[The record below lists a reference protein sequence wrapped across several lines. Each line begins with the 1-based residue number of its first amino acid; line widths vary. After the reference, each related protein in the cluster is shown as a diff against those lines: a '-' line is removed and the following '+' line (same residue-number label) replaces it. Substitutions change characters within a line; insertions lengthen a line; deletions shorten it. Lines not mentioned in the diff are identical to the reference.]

1 MVAVV
6 CLFKNEVVMNNN
18 IQSFDQLH
26 IYRAVRHRV
35 YLSNTKAIMESD
47 DKVITDIRT
56 RVKVLEGGGGEVAE
70 EEEEGD
76 GSTLNDGDTGSE
88 SLPSNSSHSATAS
101 TSRLNS
107 NTNPVSQG
115 QCRYSMEEEEELLR
129 AHQRPVVF
137 PTLEAVPQHT
147 LTEPQDISSLIAEV
161 LCHRQDVAKVA
172 ELMASRTDN
181 IGCVVSQL
189 ESMLPKLEALEG
201 LHSLSHM
208 SATEPYIVRLLP
220 SLLDLSGQDSEKPA
234 VREGAERVIT
244 GLVRGLNRYGLRIIL
259 PVLLDS
265 VSSRN
270 WRVKIVSLNAISLLA
285 KHNPSQVALAL
296 PNIVPVTSA
305 VIWDT
310 KREVRVACKRALHAA
325 CKCIANPD
333 VEPIVDELVSVISN
347 PAKMW
352 SALDTL
358 IATTFVAVVDMA
370 TLSVIAPLLWKCL
383 RERNSASRRKAALVV
398 SNMCRLVEDPN
409 DIAPFIPILLPVLLK
424 VTSESADEEVRKT
437 AQGAVDIM
445 LKALGIGVVAKRAR
459 AGLMGPSTEEITS
472 VTEEMVQD
480 LREAAAVSIHPSD
493 NNEKE
498 IDLVALNYA
507 GSLCSAVT
515 LFGKGSDGPAHESS
529 WFVAVRWFFDTYIG
543 GSESNLRPSMDVFI
557 VKTKDLYTQ
566 EIKTLEE
573 SELCNI
579 DFSLA
584 YGAKILLRGARL
596 RLKVGHRYGLVGP
609 NGCGKTTLMRNL
621 ASGSIDG
628 LPSSLR
634 TAFTQMLGGGN
645 GSDMSVTDY
654 VQNDPELSGA
664 PTGRIDTSLDELGFT
679 SEMKNGSMAALSGG
693 WMMKLAI
700 ARAMILEPQI
710 LLLDEPTNHLDAK
723 SVKWLTKYLNDE
735 LPNVTMLIVSH
746 DNDFLDAVVS
756 DILHYSGQK
765 LIPYHGSFSHF
776 ESLHPEVKKYG
787 NQLGGGAAPVQFKF
801 PLPGSLEGINSSTK
815 SILSMNQVSF
825 TYPGCNAPILNNVSV
840 KLCLASRVAV
850 IGANGAGKTTLIRL
864 LVGETSPDDCSGE
877 IWAHHNLRV
886 SYVAQHSF
894 RHVEQ
899 HLEKS
904 PVAYLQWRFGS
915 GDGTD
920 REALESNVKVRL
932 TAEERLAMEKDG
944 AIESILR
951 RRKLRNS
958 LEYECTFKNLPP
970 DQNRYLTREEL
981 IEKGYEKLVKQ
992 ADAQVAAAAA
1002 GLNLCTVTTRE
1013 CRAFLE
1019 DFDLDPEFSVY
1030 SKIGRLSGGQKVK
1043 LVLAAAMWS
1052 KPHLL
1057 VLDEPTNF
1065 LDMDARGA
1073 LIVGLQ
1079 SFGGS
1084 VIMISHHQEF
1094 LSEICTETW
1103 VVEGGKV
1110 YTKGNAKEM
1119 VLKTASRS
1127 SRNNEKKDGDEE
1139 GKSSAGCTNKTLSY
1153 EGLVNPKTLR

>member
-1 MVAVV
+1 M
-6 CLFKNEVVMNNN
+6 NN
-18 IQSFDQLH
+18 IQSFDEEYICFLPFH
-26 IYRAVRHRV
+26 HRV

-47 DKVITDIRT
+47 DKALTDMRT

-70 EEEEGD
+70 IEED
-76 GSTLNDGDTGSE
+76 RST
-88 SLPSNSSHSATAS
+88 SSHRSHSPTAS
-101 TSRLNS
+101 TSHLSS
-107 NTNPVSQG
+107 NTIPVSQG
-115 QCRYSMEEEEELLR
+115 QRRNSLADEEELLR

-137 PTLEAVPQHT
+137 PTVKVVPPH
-147 LTEPQDISSLIAEV
+147 LLRESQDISSLVAEL

-172 ELMASRTDN
+172 EMASHTGDV
-181 IGCVVSQL
+181 GWVVSQL

-201 LHSLSHM
+201 LHSLSHLP
-208 SATEPYIVRLLP
+208 AAEPYIVNLLP

-244 GLVRGLNRYGLRIIL
+244 GLVCGLNRYGLRIIL
-259 PVLLDS
+259 PVLLDNI
-265 VSSRN
+265 SSRN
-270 WRVKIVSLNAISLLA
+270 WRAKIVSLNAIFLLA

-296 PNIVPVTSA
+296 PEIVPVTSA
-305 VIWDT
+305 VVWDT
-310 KREVRVACKRALHAA
+310 KREVRVASKRALHAA
-325 CKCIANPD
+325 CTCIANPD
-333 VEPIVDELVSVISN
+333 IEPIVDELVSVISN
-347 PAKMW
+347 PDEMW

-383 RERNSASRRKAALVV
+383 RERNSASRRKAACVV

-409 DIAPFIPILLPVLLK
+409 DIAPFIPILLPALLK
-424 VTSESADEEVRKT
+424 VVSETVDEEVRKT
-437 AQGAVDIM
+437 AQEAVDIM
-445 LKALGIGVVAKRAR
+445 LKALGTGIVAERAR

-472 VTEEMVQD
+472 VTEEMVQN
-480 LREAAAVSIHPSD
+480 LREAAVSIHRLD
-493 NNEKE
+493 DKENE
-498 IDLVALNYA
+498 IDSVALNHT
-507 GSLCSAVT
+507 GSLCSA
-515 LFGKGSDGPAHESS
+515 LALLGKGSDGPAHESS
-529 WFVAVRWFFDTYIG
+529 WLVAVRWFFDTYIG
-543 GSESNLRPSMDVFI
+543 GSESDLRSSMDIFI
-557 VKTKDLYTQ
+557 VKTKALYAQ
-566 EIKTLEE
+566 EITALEE

-584 YGAKILLRGARL
+584 YGGKILLRGAHL

-628 LPSSLR
+628 LPSDLR
-634 TAFTQMLGGGN
+634 TAFTQMLGGGS
-645 GSDMSVTDY
+645 GSDMNVSDY
-654 VQNDPELSGA
+654 VQNDPELFGA
-664 PTGRIDTSLDELGFT
+664 PAGRIDTSLDELGFT
-679 SEMKNGSMAALSGG
+679 PEMKNGPMDALSGG
-693 WMMKLAI
+693 WMTKLAI
-700 ARAMILEPQI
+700 ARAMSLEPQI
-710 LLLDEPTNHLDAK
+710 LLLDEPTNHLDAE
-723 SVKWLTKYLNDE
+723 SVKWLTKYLKDE
-735 LPNVTMLIVSH
+735 LPHVTMLIVSH
-746 DNDFLDAVVS
+746 DNDFLDAVVT

-776 ESLHPEVKKYG
+776 VSLHPEAKKYS
-787 NQLGGGAAPVQFKF
+787 NQLGGGGGAALVQFKF

-815 SILSMNQVSF
+815 SILSMNHVRF
-825 TYPGCNAPILNNVSV
+825 TYPGCNKPILKDVSV

-864 LVGETSPDDCSGE
+864 LVGEISPDEGAGAGE
-877 IWAHHNLRV
+877 VWAHHNLRV

-899 HLEKS
+899 HLDKS

-932 TAEERLAMEKDG
+932 TAEEGLAMEKDG
-944 AIESILR
+944 AVELILG
-951 RRKLRNS
+951 RRKLGNT
-958 LEYECTFKNLPP
+958 LQYECSFKNLPP
-970 DQNRYLTREEL
+970 DQNRYVTREEL
-981 IEKGYEKLVKQ
+981 IEKGFEKLVKQ

-1013 CRAFLE
+1013 CRAFME

-1065 LDMDARGA
+1065 LDMGARSA
-1073 LIVGLQ
+1073 LTIGIQ
-1079 SFGGS
+1079 TFGGS

-1103 VVEGGKV
+1103 LVEGGKV
-1110 YTKGNAKEM
+1110 CAKGNAKEM
-1119 VLKTASRS
+1119 ALKVASRS
-1127 SRNNEKKDGDEE
+1127 SRNNEKKEGDDEE
-1139 GKSSAGCTNKTLSY
+1139 GKSSAGCTNRTLSY